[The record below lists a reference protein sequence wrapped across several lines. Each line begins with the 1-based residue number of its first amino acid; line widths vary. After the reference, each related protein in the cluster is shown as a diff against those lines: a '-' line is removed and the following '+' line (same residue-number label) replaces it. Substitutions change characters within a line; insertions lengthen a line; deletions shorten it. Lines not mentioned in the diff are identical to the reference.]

1 MSDHPCD
8 GRDRKPTGPRPPSG
22 TSTARTTDA
31 AIDPDGCRGK
41 EQRPVGHQNQLR
53 DPISSDWLTRAA
65 LLPGR
70 SLQVA
75 MALWSI
81 SGVTGLRC
89 IPLSNLDVGRWGL
102 SRSSKY
108 RGLACLEEAGLV
120 AVKRKLGRAPM
131 VTMLDPEP

>member
-1 MSDHPCD
+1 
-8 GRDRKPTGPRPPSG
+8 
-22 TSTARTTDA
+22 
-31 AIDPDGCRGK
+31 
-41 EQRPVGHQNQLR
+41 
-53 DPISSDWLTRAA
+53 
-65 LLPGR
+65 
-70 SLQVA
+70 

-131 VTMLDPEP
+131 VTILDVELEP

>member
-1 MSDHPCD
+1 MCHHPYD
-8 GRDRKPTGPRPPSG
+8 GRDREPTGPPPPSG
-22 TSTARTTDA
+22 TSPSAATDA
-31 AIDPDGCRGK
+31 VIDPGGFRSE

-131 VTMLDPEP
+131 VTMLDPGP